1 MVAIRRPRSH
11 LTLSVALLLP
21 AFLAA
26 QQVPDAGQA
35 LRESRPPRREV
46 ESRPPPELPAEPP
59 PTPLAGQ
66 GRVQVK
72 SFRITGNTLVPTEE
86 LSALVGNLAGRELH
100 FADLQA
106 AAAQLTAR
114 YRQYGY
120 LLARAYLPP
129 QEVVDGTIEI
139 AVVEGRID
147 SIAVATPAGVR
158 LKTPL
163 VEKLF
168 APTVARGAAI
178 RDLDLERGL
187 LLLNELPGIASA
199 AILQPGAAVGT
210 SQLVLRLE
218 EASAV
223 GGGIEIDNYGSR
235 YTGEWRLGATGRLT
249 DRFGRGEQFTLRGL
263 TTSTGGIKSGGL
275 SIQLPLPSLAWTLHA
290 DLNTLRY
297 RLGGE
302 FAALAARGT
311 ATDALLGLDWAW
323 VRTRAWRAT
332 VGAQVIYRDLSDV
345 LGSAGTE
352 NDRRLTSAVLRL
364 AVSRSDGWLGGGIW
378 GFQTSLTAG
387 DLSLD
392 TPAQEAF
399 DQSPAG
405 RHTAGGFTHFN
416 TALWREQ
423 SLFGRWSLLGV
434 VSGQLAS
441 DNLDTSEKVSLGG
454 PNAIRAYPVSE
465 AAADEELMGRVELRY
480 AVGHF
485 PRLGAATLFVFGD
498 AGAARI
504 NRRPL
509 AIDEDNHRRLHGYG
523 VGANL
528 AKAGRYEV
536 NATAA
541 WRGASRSVQDPD
553 AGSLRVFVAATR
565 QF

>member
-1 MVAIRRPRSH
+1 MPAARRPRH
-11 LTLSVALLLP
+11 YRVLCAIGLLP

-26 QQVPDAGQA
+26 QRVPDAGQA
-35 LRESRPPRREV
+35 LRESRPPARAV
-46 ESRPPPELPAEPP
+46 ENRPPLELPTE
-59 PTPLAGQ
+59 TPSRLVSPSQ
-66 GRVQVK
+66 GRVRVK
-72 SFRITGNTLVPTEE
+72 DFRISGNTLVSTEE
-86 LSALVGNLAGRELH
+86 LSGLVRNLAGQELD

-106 AAAQLTAR
+106 AAARLTAC
-114 YRQYGY
+114 YRQHGY

-129 QEVVDGTIEI
+129 QEVTDGVVEI
-139 AVVEGRID
+139 AILEGRI
-147 SIAVATPAGVR
+147 SAVEVATTGGR
-158 LKTPL
+158 LEKRL

-168 APTVARGAAI
+168 APVIARGTAVQG
-178 RDLDLERGL
+178 RDLERGL

-199 AILQPGAAVGT
+199 AILQPGSAVGT

-249 DRFGRGEQFTLRGL
+249 DRFGRGEQVTLRGL
-263 TTSTGGIKSGGL
+263 ATSTGGIKSGGL

-290 DLNTLRY
+290 DLNYLRY
-297 RLGGE
+297 RLGGD
-302 FAALAARGT
+302 FASLAARGD
-311 ATDALLGLDWAW
+311 AADALVGLDWAW
-323 VRTRAWRAT
+323 IRTRAWRAT
-332 VGAQVIYRDLSDV
+332 VSAQVIHRDLSDV
-345 LGSAGTE
+345 IGSAGTE

-364 AVSRSDGWLGGGIW
+364 AASRGDGWLGGGLW
-378 GFQTSLTAG
+378 GLQTSLTVG

-392 TPAQEAF
+392 TPAQRAF
-399 DQSPAG
+399 DESPAG
-405 RHTAGGFTHFN
+405 RHTAGGFAHLN

-423 SLFGRWSLLGV
+423 NLSGRWSLLGV

-441 DNLDTSEKVSLGG
+441 GNLDTSEKVSLGG

-465 AAADEELMGRVELRY
+465 APADEELMGRIELRY
-480 AVGHF
+480 ALEHF

-523 VGANL
+523 LGANL

-536 NATAA
+536 NATVA
-541 WRGASRSVQDPD
+541 WRGAARSDQDPD
-553 AGSLRVFVAATR
+553 AGSVRVFVAATR